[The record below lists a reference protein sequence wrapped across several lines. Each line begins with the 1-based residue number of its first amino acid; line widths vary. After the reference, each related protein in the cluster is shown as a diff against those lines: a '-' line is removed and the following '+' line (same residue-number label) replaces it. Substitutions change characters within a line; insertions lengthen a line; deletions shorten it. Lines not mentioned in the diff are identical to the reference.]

1 MNLIDTFSIDDFKG
15 RHNIKISKIYI
26 WVHNLKIRKRSYNP
40 SVSIDK
46 AVGLFMPF
54 HCDNCIHRL
63 RVSHENYGFG
73 LVCPYCKEG
82 IICPDPSFHAGE
94 QIGPYVIDGWLARG
108 AMGEVYYAHST
119 KTDKVVA
126 LKILNTDIGS
136 EYALHLFQQEAYI
149 MGHFEHPCLPVISS
163 TNQHES
169 FYYLAMKYVEGE
181 GYDTVILREKQL
193 DQKYVINVM
202 LKIADLL
209 EHVWSKFGAIHR
221 DIKPA
226 NIMVTEDDK
235 TIIDLDTRAREE
247 KEIKR
252 FASHNCRLR
261 NDHFLTHGVRP
272 SLFYKWDLKRK
283 ESLFREGE
291 INEEEIQRARTKV
304 QLKEEEYWLR
314 QKFTNILISANN
326 YG

>member
-1 MNLIDTFSIDDFKG
+1 MTQRRTLLSICITTALIVILGEGCAKDSMDNSYRPTSAHG
-15 RHNIKISKIYI
+15 PCTPEARAASM
-26 WVHNLKIRKRSYNP
+26 RKALRETSE
-40 SVSIDK
+40 
-46 AVGLFMPF
+46 GQE
-54 HCDNCIHRL
+54 IHRQ
-63 RVSHENYGFG
+63 
-73 LVCPYCKEG
+73 LVEHT
-82 IICPDPSFHAGE
+82 IRQQQNLLD
-94 QIGPYVIDGWLARG
+94 AR
-108 AMGEVYYAHST
+108 
-119 KTDKVVA
+119 K
-126 LKILNTDIGS
+126 
-136 EYALHLFQQEAYI
+136 
-149 MGHFEHPCLPVISS
+149 C
-163 TNQHES
+163 
-169 FYYLAMKYVEGE
+169 
-181 GYDTVILREKQL
+181 RE
-193 DQKYVINVM
+193 
-202 LKIADLL
+202 
-209 EHVWSKFGAIHR
+209 
-221 DIKPA
+221 
-226 NIMVTEDDK
+226 MVTEDDK